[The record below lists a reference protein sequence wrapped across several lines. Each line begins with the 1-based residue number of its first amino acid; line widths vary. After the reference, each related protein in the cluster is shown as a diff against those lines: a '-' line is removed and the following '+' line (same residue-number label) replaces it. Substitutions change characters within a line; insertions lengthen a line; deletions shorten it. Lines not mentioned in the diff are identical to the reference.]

1 MTDVGV
7 LEGIADTYRR
17 AVGARDASRLPL
29 ARSVRYT
36 ENGQSIPLTAGVWA
50 TATAAPPPYLD
61 IVDPVD
67 GQAVL
72 LGVVPEGA
80 ERFQYSTRIR
90 VVHGEV
96 TEIETLI
103 VTRRS
108 PFSIHGLE
116 NLSVPPAEINRV
128 VPPDRRVPRERLA
141 EIAHLYFDGVQSDD
155 GSIIPAAADCTR
167 RENGTQTVPLDE
179 AVRTTLREEWG
190 LPDHGD
196 LGVADHVSTGM
207 FRYISAIDNRRIVA
221 IDEARQIVVG
231 CVIFQHRGE
240 ITSMPE
246 LGIESL
252 PEVMR
257 LPSSM
262 LTVELFK
269 VDAGQIV
276 AIEAVGVFC
285 PLGTTAGWP
294 IDPVRPTM
302 CVGAEVV

>member
-1 MTDVGV
+1 MTDVS
-7 LEGIADTYRR
+7 LEEVPDRYRQ
-17 AVGARDASRLPL
+17 AVGARDATRLPL

-36 ENGQSIPLTAGVWA
+36 ENGQPIPLTAGVWP
-50 TATAAPPPYLD
+50 TATAAPARYFDVLD
-61 IVDPVD
+61 EVN

-72 LGVVPEGA
+72 IGVLPEGS
-80 ERFQYSTRIR
+80 ERFLFSTRIR

-96 TEIETLI
+96 TEVETLI

-108 PFSIHGLE
+108 PFSIRGLE
-116 NLSVPPAEINRV
+116 NLSGPRTELDRV
-128 VPPDRRVPRERLA
+128 VPTRRRSSRERLA
-141 EIAHLYFDGVQSDD
+141 EIAHLYFDGVQTDD
-155 GSIIPAAADCTR
+155 GSIIPAAAGCTR

-179 AVRTTLREEWG
+179 ALAETLRGEWG
-190 LPDHGD
+190 LPDRGD
-196 LGVADHVSTGM
+196 LGVADHISTGM

-221 IDEARQIVVG
+221 IDEARQIVAG

-240 ITSMPE
+240 VTSMPE
-246 LGIESL
+246 LGMETL

-269 VDAGQIV
+269 VDAGEIV

-294 IDPVRPTM
+294 IDPVRPTRFAGLD
-302 CVGAEVV
+302 VA